1 MKSPSHNISI
11 PARVSLWLG
20 VVVLVVAYYQK
31 EVALLIIGGIFVC
44 IGCGL
49 WLAFG
54 QKTLWFDRIEH
65 ALYRILKRTPFH
77 NFQFFY
83 NLEARIDLKRKKYQS
98 VLKNE
103 IAKAQA
109 TLNNP
114 SQK

>member
-20 VVVLVVAYYQK
+20 VVVLAVAYYQK

-49 WLAFG
+49 WIAFG
-54 QKTLWFDRIEH
+54 QKTLWFDRMEH
-65 ALYRILKRTPFH
+65 VLYRMLKRTPVK
-77 NFQFFY
+77 NLQFFY
-83 NLEARIDLKRKKYQS
+83 NLEARIELKRKKYQS

-103 IAKAQA
+103 IAKAEA
-109 TLNNP
+109 ILNQ
-114 SQK
+114 QKK